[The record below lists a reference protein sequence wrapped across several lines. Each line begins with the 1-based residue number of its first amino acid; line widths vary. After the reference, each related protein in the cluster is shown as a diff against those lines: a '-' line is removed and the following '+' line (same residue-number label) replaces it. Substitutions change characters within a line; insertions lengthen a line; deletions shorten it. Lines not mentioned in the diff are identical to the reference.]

1 MPREYLIATS
11 AAEALAMLAARPG
24 ARLIAGGTDLVID
37 LKEGKRQVNTLVDI
51 SRIPELKVI
60 KEANGEVILGG
71 AATHAE
77 VAASQFIQD
86 KLPALAAA
94 AAAVGSP
101 QIRNV
106 GTLGGNVVNAQPAAD
121 TAVALVALGAVA
133 TILGPQGAR
142 RVAVE
147 DLYEGVGRSRV
158 DAGREILTHF
168 TVPLWGEGEGSAF
181 ARLSP
186 RRALSLPMLN
196 TAVRVQVAG
205 GKCTRARICIAP
217 VAPRPFLC
225 AEAAA
230 VLIGAE
236 PCPEVIARAAAA
248 AREAARPRDSLLR
261 GSGAYRKDM
270 TSVLVRQTLAEAF
283 TRATGQKIGGPGL
296 QAGATGKV
304 YS

>member
-1 MPREYLIATS
+1 MPQQYLFATS
-11 AAEALAMLAARPG
+11 AAECLTMLAVHPG

-37 LKEGKRQVNTLVDI
+37 LKEEKLQVNTLIDI
-51 SRIPELKVI
+51 TRIPELKI
-60 KEANGEVILGG
+60 IAEDNGKIILG
-71 AATHAE
+71 AAVTHTR
-77 VAASQFIQD
+77 VATSELIRA
-86 KLPALAAA
+86 KLSALAAA

-133 TILGPQGAR
+133 TILGPEGERQTP
-142 RVAVE
+142 VA

-158 DAGREILTHF
+158 NAGRELLTRF
-168 TVPLWGEGEGSAF
+168 TVDLWGEGEGSAF

-196 TAVRVQVAG
+196 VAVRVQVVG

-225 AEAAA
+225 EEAAR
-230 VLIGAE
+230 VLIGRE
-236 PCPEVIARAAAA
+236 PTAAVIARAAAA

-261 GSGAYRKDM
+261 GSSAYRKDM
-270 TSVLVRQTLAEAF
+270 TAVLVTRALTAAF
-283 TRATGQKIGGPGL
+283 SRATGRKIEID
-296 QAGATGKV
+296 V
-304 YS
+304 E

>member
-1 MPREYLIATS
+1 MPQQYLFATS
-11 AAEALAMLAARPG
+11 AAECLTMLATHPG

-37 LKEGKRQVNTLVDI
+37 LKEEKLQVNTLVDI
-51 SRIPELKVI
+51 TRIPELKI
-60 KEANGEVILGG
+60 IAEENGKIILGG
-71 AATHAE
+71 AVTHSRVATSE
-77 VAASQFIQD
+77 LIRE

-133 TILGPQGAR
+133 TILGPEGERQAP
-142 RVAVE
+142 VA

-158 DAGREILTHF
+158 NAGREILTRF
-168 TVPLWGEGEGSAF
+168 TVDLWGEGEGSAF

-186 RRALSLPMLN
+186 RRALSLPLLN
-196 TAVRVQVAG
+196 VAVRVQVVE

-225 AEAAA
+225 EEAAR
-230 VLIGAE
+230 VLIDQEPGAG
-236 PCPEVIARAAAA
+236 VIARAAAA

-270 TSVLVRQTLAEAF
+270 TAVLVTRALTAAF
-283 TRATGQKIGGPGL
+283 FRATGRKIEID
-296 QAGATGKV
+296 V
-304 YS
+304 E